1 MRISDWSSDVCSSD
15 LGMVL
20 MVAAAGWL
28 AGSQVPP
35 APPVV
40 EDHRCDWNIVRASLR
55 LVRDA
60 MRVRRLDLAILCIS
74 LFWAVGHILSSHSP
88 PLVQNTFKAKQPV
101 AMRLRRRCM
110 ELGKCGSVR
119 VDIVC

>member
-1 MRISDWSSDVCSSD
+1 
-15 LGMVL
+15 MVL

-28 AGSQVPP
+28 AGRQVPP

-40 EDHRCDWNIVRASLR
+40 EDHRCDWHIVRASIR

-74 LFWAVGHILSSHSP
+74 FFWAVCPILASQFP
-88 PLVQNTFKAKQPV
+88 PLRSEERGV
-101 AMRLRRRCM
+101 
-110 ELGKCGSVR
+110 GKEGVRTCRFRGSPST
-119 VDIVC
+119 IKKKI

>member
-1 MRISDWSSDVCSSD
+1 
-15 LGMVL
+15 MVL

-28 AGSQVPP
+28 AGRQVPP

-40 EDHRCDWNIVRASLR
+40 EDHRCDWHIVRASIR

-74 LFWAVGHILSSHSP
+74 FFWAVGPLLARQFP
-88 PLVQNTFKAKQPV
+88 PPV
-101 AMRLRRRCM
+101 KNEFNANQQVATPFPAFF
-110 ELGKCGSVR
+110 SVGVPVR
-119 VDIVC
+119 QLATNG